1 MPGDE
6 LIPGRV
12 RRSFAMENPLMKR
25 SAIIANCALFFCGL
39 SIALGAS
46 NTPPD
51 IPHRKAS
58 QETLASPRLAALQK
72 ELGAGNR
79 AALESFWQEVAKQ
92 GAPLVEP
99 IAGEN
104 RNVWLTFLWRAK
116 EETRNVVIW
125 SDLGNWQNL
134 ATLQM
139 TRLADTDL
147 WYKTY
152 RVRDDARFA
161 YRLSVNDSLLP
172 FGTEARGKQPTK
184 FQPDPLNPRQYD
196 FFKPTIYSVVELS
209 TAPSLTWITRPPDVP
224 KSQGG
229 RIDKFA
235 SKILNNDRRVWIYTP
250 PGYKPEG
257 KPYHLLILFD
267 GSGYVSMIPAPVVLD
282 NLLAKGLIPPTV
294 AVLVDSGDARERE
307 LTCNP
312 QFAEFITKEL
322 LPWVRGKYHVTSDPT
337 ETVVG
342 GASFGGLAAAWVAM
356 KHPEIFGNV
365 LAQSGSFWWKPEN
378 EDEYE
383 WLTRQFVAGAKLP
396 IRFHLQIG
404 LLENLSVARPDSPTN
419 LLASRHLRDVLQAKG
434 YEVRLQEINGGH
446 DFFNWQ
452 AALPDGLTALLNTRE
467 EK

>member
-1 MPGDE
+1 
-6 LIPGRV
+6 
-12 RRSFAMENPLMKR
+12 MKR
-25 SAIIANCALFFCGL
+25 SAIIANCALFVCAL
-39 SIALGAS
+39 SIAFGAG
-46 NTPPD
+46 NTIPAL
-51 IPHRKAS
+51 PHRQAS

-72 ELGAGNR
+72 QLEAANR
-79 AALESFWQEVAKQ
+79 AALENFWQEVTKQ

-99 IAGEN
+99 IEGES

-116 EETRNVVIW
+116 EETKNVVIW
-125 SDLGNWQNL
+125 SDLGDWQNL

-172 FGTEARGKQPTK
+172 FGTEARAKQPTK

-196 FFKPTIYSVVELS
+196 FFKPTIYSVVELPA
-209 TAPSLTWITRPPDVP
+209 APSLRWITRPPDVP
-224 KSQGG
+224 KSKGG
-229 RIDKFA
+229 RIDRF
-235 SKILNNDRRVWIYTP
+235 SSRILNNERRVWIYTP
-250 PGYKPEG
+250 PGYKPDG
-257 KPYHLLILFD
+257 NPYHLLILFD
-267 GSGYVSMIPAPVVLD
+267 GSGYVSLIPAPVVLD
-282 NLLAKGLIPPTV
+282 NLLAKCLIPPTV
-294 AVLVDSGDARERE
+294 VVLVDSGGGAARERE

-322 LPWVRGKYHVTSDPT
+322 LPLVRQQYHVTSDPGR
-337 ETVVG
+337 TVVG
-342 GASFGGLAAAWVAM
+342 GASFGGLAAAYVAM

-365 LAQSGSFWWKPEN
+365 LAQSGSFWWKPDN

-383 WLTRQFVAGAKLP
+383 WLTRQFVASPKLP
-396 IRFHLQIG
+396 IRFYLQIG
-404 LLENLSVARPDSPTN
+404 LLENLSVARPASPTN
-419 LLASRHLRDVLQAKG
+419 LIASRHLRDVLKAKG

-452 AALPDGLTALLNTRE
+452 AALPDGLTSLLNIKN

>member
-1 MPGDE
+1 
-6 LIPGRV
+6 
-12 RRSFAMENPLMKR
+12 MKR
-25 SAIIANCALFFCGL
+25 SVLIANGMLFFWSF
-39 SIALGAS
+39 SIALSAG
-46 NTPPD
+46 NTIPI
-51 IPHRKAS
+51 IPHNQAF
-58 QETLASPRLAALQK
+58 QETLASPRLAALHK
-72 ELGAGNR
+72 ELEAGNR
-79 AALESFWQEVAKQ
+79 AALESFWREVTKH

-99 IAGEN
+99 VKGES
-104 RNVWLTFLWRAK
+104 RYVWLTFIWRAK
-116 EETRNVVIW
+116 EETKNVVVW

-139 TRLADTDL
+139 TRLADTNL

-172 FGTEARGKQPTK
+172 FGTQARAKQPTK
-184 FQPDPLNPRQYD
+184 FQPDPLNPREYD
-196 FFKPTIYSVVELS
+196 FFKPTIYSVVELPA
-209 TAPSLTWITRPPDVP
+209 APSLQWITRPPDVP

-229 RIDKFA
+229 RIDKFP
-235 SKILNNDRRVWIYTP
+235 SKILNNERHVWIYTP
-250 PGYKPEG
+250 PGYKPEE
-257 KPYHLLILFD
+257 KPYPLLILFD
-267 GSGYVSMIPAPVVLD
+267 GSGYVSMTPTPVVLD

-294 AVLVDSGDARERE
+294 AVLVDSGGGEARERE

-322 LPWVRGKYHVTSDPT
+322 LPWVRQKYHVTSNPSQ
-337 ETVVG
+337 TVVG
-342 GASFGGLAAAWVAM
+342 GASFGGLAAACVAM

-383 WLTRQFVAGAKLP
+383 RLTRQFVASPKLP
-396 IRFHLQIG
+396 IRFYLQIG

-419 LLASRHLRDVLQAKG
+419 LIASRHLRDVLQAKG
-434 YEVRLQEINGGH
+434 YDVRLQEINGGH

-452 AALPDGLTALLNTRE
+452 AGLADGLTSLLNTTK